1 MSGGRSHFSLN
12 FWASLTPGYGPK
24 FSSEFC
30 FHSISWERIDRMRAN
45 FAYALT
51 LIISRFGIITCISI
65 LANIQL
71 MALGYSQNFV
81 FVQYLVIELMEFLL
95 MFCICTDEDQIYVGI
110 VMHQFSLIYNRVM
123 VLDYYQ
129 GLVWSIKVK
138 KT

>member
-1 MSGGRSHFSLN
+1 
-12 FWASLTPGYGPK
+12 
-24 FSSEFC
+24 
-30 FHSISWERIDRMRAN
+30 MRAN

-51 LIISRFGIITCISI
+51 LTISRFGIITCISI

-81 FVQYLVIELMEFLL
+81 FVQYLVIELMEILS